1 MSKFG
6 LQTQGSVN
14 DYSAPQSF
22 NAVVDET
29 IGRFVANGIAEDNSI
44 GVAIRTES
52 RDSGAAAVLDSA
64 WGAASGAATA
74 ISSSLNFAAAPGN
87 CDTPSGSSHGA
98 GFFSDGRLE
107 SLRMR
112 AETAAKMGY
121 MMAVGFREH
130 NDRELT
136 VTTPRSGGTVVNQ
149 SALSGGNRST
159 LRQEAF
165 NNIDLRRSVAFS
177 MGYNAAVTRQ
187 TDVVMAWFP
196 PIFINPDQTTMEI
209 QISPLTVFNGALHNL
224 NGDKTDFERRE
235 VARAFADGSILGRH
249 ETQLIPVA
257 RAQNSDKLVDT
268 AEIDNFELTVGR
280 RSLETNFIKFDTD
293 VNLLS
298 LCATDAILS
307 SGPQNHRD
315 TIEPGAKLWRIAAK
329 SASDIIELNILDLKT
344 TNFIGAQ
351 QGDQYEMSLNMRL
364 NLGLGKALTRR
375 DGSAL
380 TGPLKALVDN
390 DYRAN
395 IALSG
400 GGNINT
406 ETGNGR
412 VATPKAQLVS
422 LVNAVTG
429 EEVTGAALTTLQN
442 AVAAMTFL
450 GFIPKAYR
458 TNANRRQ
465 QGDRLNTRRFN
476 YHFIVPYRD
485 PITAERPAH
494 RQEDHD
500 AQDLTNLLALT
511 RIRLEN
517 EVIDKI
523 VETDAQLASFVDV
536 RTNDVEKSDIVG
548 LAQFFLLATYHY
560 KNLDM
565 KLELDSRTSGDRPRD
580 IQSVLTMYIRDIS
593 SRLYTESQ
601 WKAGT
606 DVQSGGTM
614 PNPQLNILTDPII
627 ARYLLEP
634 GDLRTAGDF
643 EFVVTT
649 TLNYQ
654 VRGKIFMSFRIPGQ
668 EASNEPNIF
677 NFGHLLMSPEL
688 VLAANMTREG
698 SYFAETQVQPRYEL
712 VVMCPVL
719 ARIDVRNIREVLSKV
734 PAQVQLV
741 GNNDLN
747 PIFMSNVT
755 PPVTPPV
762 TP

>member
-6 LQTQGSVN
+6 LQTRNTGMAYAGVG
-14 DYSAPQSF
+14 SF
-22 NAVVDET
+22 NNAVDET
-29 IGRFVANGIAEDNSI
+29 IGRFVANGIAEDS
-44 GVAIRTES
+44 GVGAAIRMES
-52 RDSGAAAVLDSA
+52 RDSGASAVLDSA
-64 WGAASGAATA
+64 WGAASGAAQA
-74 ISSSLNFAAAPGN
+74 ISNSLNFSASPGGSE
-87 CDTPSGSSHGA
+87 TPTGASSKA
-98 GFFSDGRLE
+98 GFFSEGRQE

-112 AETAAKMGY
+112 AEAAAKMGY
-121 MMAVGFREH
+121 LMAVGFREQT
-130 NDRELT
+130 DRELT
-136 VTTPRSGGTVVNQ
+136 VTTPRSGGIVVNPG
-149 SALSGGNRST
+149 ALSGGNRTS

-196 PIFINPDQTTMEI
+196 PIFINPDQTTIEI
-209 QISPLTVFNGALHNL
+209 QISPLTVFNGALHNI

-249 ETQLIPVA
+249 ETQMIPVA
-257 RAQNSDKLVDT
+257 RSQNANKLVDV
-268 AEIDNFELTVGR
+268 ASIDNFDLTVGR
-280 RSLETNFIKFDTD
+280 RTVETNYVKFDTD

-298 LCATDAILS
+298 LCATDALLGT
-307 SGPQNHRD
+307 GPQNHRD
-315 TIEPGAKLWRIAAK
+315 TIEPGSKMWRIAVK
-329 SASDIIELNILDLKT
+329 SAGDIIDLNVLDLKT
-344 TNFIGAQ
+344 TNFVGAQ
-351 QGDQYEMSLNMRL
+351 QGDQYEMSLNMRVGF
-364 NLGLGKALTRR
+364 GLGKALTRR
-375 DGSAL
+375 DNSAL
-380 TGPLKALVDN
+380 TGPLKTLVDN
-390 DYRAN
+390 DYRAG
-395 IALSG
+395 IVLSG
-400 GGNINT
+400 SGNINT
-406 ETGNGR
+406 ETGNAR
-412 VATPKAQLVS
+412 VAAPKAQLVS

-429 EEVTGAALTTLQN
+429 EAITGSALTTLQN
-442 AVAAMTFL
+442 AVAALEFL
-450 GFIPKAYR
+450 GFLPKAFR

-511 RIRLEN
+511 RIRIEN

-523 VETDAQLASFVDV
+523 VETDVQLASYVDV
-536 RTNDVEKSDIVG
+536 RTNDIEKSDIMG
-548 LAQFFLLATYHY
+548 LAQFFLLSTYHY
-560 KNLDM
+560 KSLDM

-712 VVMCPVL
+712 VVFCPVM
-719 ARIDVRNIREVLSKV
+719 ARIDVHNIREVLSKV
-734 PAQVQLV
+734 PSQVQLT
-741 GNNDLN
+741 GNSDLN
-747 PIFMSNVT
+747 PVFVNRT
-755 PPVTPPV
+755 NP
-762 TP
+762 

>member
-6 LQTQGSVN
+6 LSESSN
-14 DYSAPQSF
+14 NHNHLSADASF
-22 NAVVDET
+22 TTVVDET
-29 IGRFVANGIAEDNSI
+29 INSYVASGISGDSV
-44 GVAIRTES
+44 VATSIRTEN
-52 RDSGAAAVLDSA
+52 RGGANAVVLSNAYASADTAAKNIVN
-64 WGAASGAATA
+64 
-74 ISSSLNFAAAPGN
+74 SLNFNASPMNAL
-87 CDTPSGSSHGA
+87 TPSAASAGA
-98 GFFSDGRLE
+98 GFFSPEHGERL
-107 SLRMR
+107 RAR

-121 MMAVGFREH
+121 LLAIGH
-130 NDRELT
+130 TGQTDRELSFT
-136 VTTPRSGGTVVNQ
+136 AKSGDQLMNS
-149 SALSGGNRST
+149 SALNGGSRVT

-165 NNIDLRRSVAFS
+165 NSIDLKRAVAFS
-177 MGYNAAVTRQ
+177 LGYNAAVTRQ

-196 PIFINPDQTTMEI
+196 PIFINPDQTTLEI
-209 QISPLTVFNGALHNL
+209 QISPLTVFNGALHNI
-224 NGDKTDFERRE
+224 NGDKTDFNRRE
-235 VARAFADGSILGRH
+235 VARAFADGSILGRN
-249 ETQLIPVA
+249 ETQLVPVA
-257 RAQNSDKLVDT
+257 RAENANKLVDVT
-268 AEIDNFELTVGR
+268 TVANFDLVVGR
-280 RSLETNFIKFDTD
+280 RTVETNYIKFDTD

-298 LCATDAILS
+298 LCSTDALLS
-307 SGPQNHRD
+307 TGPQTHRD
-315 TIEPGAKLWRIAAK
+315 TIEPGAKLWKVAVK
-329 SASDIIELNILDLKT
+329 SGDDILELNFLDLKT
-344 TNFIGAQ
+344 TNFVGVQ
-351 QGDQYEMSLNMRL
+351 QGDQFEMALNMRL
-364 NLGLGKALTRR
+364 FVGLGKNLTRR
-375 DGSAL
+375 GGAAL
-380 TGPLKALVDN
+380 TDALKVLVDN

-395 IALSG
+395 VNFVG

-406 ETGNGR
+406 ETGNAR
-412 VATPKAQLVS
+412 VATPKASLVS

-429 EEVTGAALTTLQN
+429 EEVTGGARTAIANAIAAFE
-442 AVAAMTFL
+442 FL

-476 YHFIVPYRD
+476 YHYIVPYRD

-511 RIRLEN
+511 RIRIEN

-523 VETDAQLASFVDV
+523 VETDAQLSAYVDV
-536 RTNDVEKSDIVG
+536 RTNDVEKSDIMG
-548 LAQFFLLATYHY
+548 LAQFFLLSTYSY
-560 KNLDM
+560 KALDM

-580 IQSVLTMYIRDIS
+580 IQSVLTMWIRDIS

-606 DVQSGGTM
+606 DVQSGGTL

-677 NFGHLLMSPEL
+677 NFGHLIMSPEL

-698 SYFAETQVQPRYEL
+698 SFFAETQVQPRYEL
-712 VVMCPVL
+712 AVMCPVM
-719 ARIDVRNIREVLSKV
+719 ARIDVNNLQEVLSKV
-734 PAQVQLV
+734 PSLV
-741 GNNDLN
+741 RLSGPGDLT
-747 PIFMSNVT
+747 PIKIKVG
-755 PPVTPPV
+755 P
-762 TP
+762 

>member
-6 LQTQGSVN
+6 LSESSN
-14 DYSAPQSF
+14 NHNHLSADASF
-22 NAVVDET
+22 TTVVDET
-29 IGRFVANGIAEDNSI
+29 INSYVASGISGDSV
-44 GVAIRTES
+44 VATSIRTEN
-52 RDSGAAAVLDSA
+52 RGGANAVVLSNAYASADTAAKNIVN
-64 WGAASGAATA
+64 
-74 ISSSLNFAAAPGN
+74 SLNFNASPMNAL
-87 CDTPSGSSHGA
+87 TPSAASAGA
-98 GFFSDGRLE
+98 GFFSPEHGERL
-107 SLRMR
+107 RAR

-121 MMAVGFREH
+121 LLAIGH
-130 NDRELT
+130 TGQTDRELSFT
-136 VTTPRSGGTVVNQ
+136 AKSGDQLMNS
-149 SALSGGNRST
+149 SALNGGSRVT

-165 NNIDLRRSVAFS
+165 NSIDLKRSVAFS
-177 MGYNAAVTRQ
+177 LGYNAAVTRQ

-196 PIFINPDQTTMEI
+196 PIFINPDQTTLEI
-209 QISPLTVFNGALHNL
+209 QISPLTVFNGALHNI
-224 NGDKTDFERRE
+224 NGDKTDFNRRE
-235 VARAFADGSILGRH
+235 VARAFADGSILGRN
-249 ETQLIPVA
+249 ETQLVPVA
-257 RAQNSDKLVDT
+257 RAENANKLVDVT
-268 AEIDNFELTVGR
+268 TVANFDLVVGR
-280 RSLETNFIKFDTD
+280 RTVETNYIKFDTD

-298 LCATDAILS
+298 LCSTDALLS
-307 SGPQNHRD
+307 TGPQTHRD
-315 TIEPGAKLWRIAAK
+315 TIEPGAKLWKVAVK
-329 SASDIIELNILDLKT
+329 SGDDILELNFLDLKT
-344 TNFIGAQ
+344 TNFVGVQ
-351 QGDQYEMSLNMRL
+351 QGDQFEMALNMRL
-364 NLGLGKALTRR
+364 FVGLGKNLTRR
-375 DGSAL
+375 GGAAL
-380 TGPLKALVDN
+380 TDALKVLVDN

-395 IALSG
+395 VNFVG

-406 ETGNGR
+406 ETGNAR
-412 VATPKAQLVS
+412 VATPKASLVS

-429 EEVTGAALTTLQN
+429 EEVTGGARTAIANAIAAFE
-442 AVAAMTFL
+442 FL

-476 YHFIVPYRD
+476 YHYIVPYRD

-511 RIRLEN
+511 RIRIEN

-523 VETDAQLASFVDV
+523 VETDAQLSAYVDV
-536 RTNDVEKSDIVG
+536 RTNDVEKSDIMG
-548 LAQFFLLATYHY
+548 LAQFFLLSTYSY
-560 KNLDM
+560 KALDM

-580 IQSVLTMYIRDIS
+580 IQSVLTMWIRDIS

-606 DVQSGGTM
+606 DVQSGGTL

-677 NFGHLLMSPEL
+677 NFGHLIMSPEL

-698 SYFAETQVQPRYEL
+698 SFFAETQVQPRYEL
-712 VVMCPVL
+712 AVMCPVM
-719 ARIDVRNIREVLSKV
+719 ARIDVNNLQEVLSKV
-734 PAQVQLV
+734 PSLV
-741 GNNDLN
+741 RLSGPGDLT
-747 PIFMSNVT
+747 PIKIKVG
-755 PPVTPPV
+755 P
-762 TP
+762 

>member
-6 LQTQGSVN
+6 LSESSN
-14 DYSAPQSF
+14 NHNHLSADASF
-22 NAVVDET
+22 TTVVDET
-29 IGRFVANGIAEDNSI
+29 INSYVASGISGDSV
-44 GVAIRTES
+44 VATSIRTEN
-52 RDSGAAAVLDSA
+52 RGGANAVVLSNAYASADTAAKNIVN
-64 WGAASGAATA
+64 
-74 ISSSLNFAAAPGN
+74 SLNFNASPMNAL
-87 CDTPSGSSHGA
+87 TPSAASAGA
-98 GFFSDGRLE
+98 GFFSPEHGERL
-107 SLRMR
+107 RAR

-121 MMAVGFREH
+121 LLAIGH
-130 NDRELT
+130 TGQTDRELSFT
-136 VTTPRSGGTVVNQ
+136 AKSGDQLMNS
-149 SALSGGNRST
+149 SALNGGSRVT

-165 NNIDLRRSVAFS
+165 NSIDLKRSVAFS
-177 MGYNAAVTRQ
+177 LGYNAAVTRQ

-196 PIFINPDQTTMEI
+196 PIFINPDQTTLEI
-209 QISPLTVFNGALHNL
+209 QISPLTVFNGALHNI
-224 NGDKTDFERRE
+224 NGDKTDFNRRE
-235 VARAFADGSILGRH
+235 VARAFADGSILGRN
-249 ETQLIPVA
+249 ETQLVPVA
-257 RAQNSDKLVDT
+257 RAENANKLVDVT
-268 AEIDNFELTVGR
+268 TVANFDLVVGR
-280 RSLETNFIKFDTD
+280 RTVETNYIKFDTD

-298 LCATDAILS
+298 LCSTDALLS
-307 SGPQNHRD
+307 TGPQTHRD
-315 TIEPGAKLWRIAAK
+315 TIEPGAKLWKVAVK
-329 SASDIIELNILDLKT
+329 SGDDILELNFLDLKT
-344 TNFIGAQ
+344 TNFVGVQ
-351 QGDQYEMSLNMRL
+351 QGDQFEMALNMRL
-364 NLGLGKALTRR
+364 FVGLGKNLTRR
-375 DGSAL
+375 GGAAL
-380 TGPLKALVDN
+380 TDALKVLVDN

-395 IALSG
+395 VNFVG

-406 ETGNGR
+406 ETGNAR
-412 VATPKAQLVS
+412 VATPKASLVS

-429 EEVTGAALTTLQN
+429 EEVTGGARTAIANAIAAFE
-442 AVAAMTFL
+442 FL

-476 YHFIVPYRD
+476 YHYIVPYRD

-511 RIRLEN
+511 RIRIEN

-523 VETDAQLASFVDV
+523 VETDAQLAAYVDV
-536 RTNDVEKSDIVG
+536 RTNDVEKSDIMG
-548 LAQFFLLATYHY
+548 LAQFFLLSTYSY
-560 KNLDM
+560 KALDM

-580 IQSVLTMYIRDIS
+580 IQSVLTMWIRDIS

-606 DVQSGGTM
+606 DVQSGGTL

-677 NFGHLLMSPEL
+677 NFGHLIMSPEL

-698 SYFAETQVQPRYEL
+698 SFFAETQVQPRYEL
-712 VVMCPVL
+712 AVMCPVM
-719 ARIDVRNIREVLSKV
+719 ARIDVNNLQEVLSKV
-734 PAQVQLV
+734 PSLV
-741 GNNDLN
+741 RLSGPGDLT
-747 PIFMSNVT
+747 PIKIKVG
-755 PPVTPPV
+755 P
-762 TP
+762 